1 MLIVINQ
8 TTLLDYLAATAI
20 RCPSFITISLF
31 HSLFCFANLYTF
43 FLQSTYTNPL
53 NYACLSYLCSR
64 CWFTS
69 YTLWAQNSQSQ
80 LHMLRCSIKKT
91 PFIVCGFVQGPGW
104 VLLKSAHSI
113 KNMCHFYTHRN
124 QAHAIFE
131 YHRCIVHTIKIPYE
145 TIRRYMRYDMALII
159 CMSLPGKIIIA
170 FRVTYYGVRRL
181 VYC

>member
-1 MLIVINQ
+1 MF
-8 TTLLDYLAATAI
+8 TLLVYIIHSLAAKLAI
-20 RCPSFITISLF
+20 
-31 HSLFCFANLYTF
+31 
-43 FLQSTYTNPL
+43 
-53 NYACLSYLCSR
+53 
-64 CWFTS
+64 
-69 YTLWAQNSQSQ
+69 
-80 LHMLRCSIKKT
+80 SIAYVAVLDKKKT